1 MTESKALSSY
11 DGTYNSLKDVQRT
24 GFIDYGNAFTNFSTQ
39 KYSNNKPNHN
49 MIDTKSYLE

>member
-24 GFIDYGNAFTNFSTQ
+24 GFMDYGNAFTNFST
-39 KYSNNKPNHN
+39 
-49 MIDTKSYLE
+49 